1 MPVSATVTAAQ
12 SPSRRTVRSTRPP
25 GRLYLTALSAR
36 LQTSS
41 SSICRLPRTVT
52 RSPETAIATC
62 FCSAGKRSASA
73 APSQR
78 ARSST
83 GSSST
88 APDCSMRER
97 RMMSS
102 VSAISL
108 RASL

>member
-1 MPVSATVTAAQ
+1 M
-12 SPSRRTVRSTRPP
+12 
-25 GRLYLTALSAR
+25 TALSAR

-52 RSPETAIATC
+52 RSPRR
-62 FCSAGKRSASA
+62 RSPTASA
-73 APSQR
+73 RGEAQR
-78 ARSST
+78 SPPLAEARSST

-88 APDCSMRER
+88 APDCSMWER